1 MAAHGLDKRASAHIL
16 DHIDRDTFACLLNR
30 ATGIVAAPCAVMPK
44 ARRNPANPAVIDP
57 SDGPPVLLLNNWVYL
72 LIQRLEGFRN
82 PSAMFGRHQRSASRQ
97 VATLVPRTF
106 ENLHFEQLKFPPNTI
121 AKLKEWRLNT
131 LEERWRDRPYY
142 ESFEDTKARLESA
155 PTPTGQLSA
164 FFMGFPDQQVDSL
177 PRTRRLAEEL
187 DALSNMLL
195 AQQLD
200 GKGGSL
206 EGYKSAL
213 LESPLVPRE
222 YWIEPLQGRDLRSMF
237 QQANDW
243 KTAWAITH
251 IVIFYQQISLLALWD
266 CEYCDDMFPGV
277 RAIPLF
283 LQLAPRLRPRP
294 NGQFGTLR
302 RINTRKSD
310 VIDSPFSQLI
320 DLIWCLLYR
329 TLNGDWPERFPTDAE
344 ISQVLNNFQGN
355 LADIRAGRPNLTIS
369 RFSALWPRD
378 IRNKH
383 GELIAPPSTLLA
395 VAHIWNLIGPNKSL
409 IPVDIYYMR
418 AWQESRRVLG
428 LMGSHGKMSN
438 VSWPGYLDRG
448 LDFPA
453 PE

>member
-1 MAAHGLDKRASAHIL
+1 MMVKTKGS
-16 DHIDRDTFACLLNR
+16 
-30 ATGIVAAPCAVMPK
+30 
-44 ARRNPANPAVIDP
+44 PANPVVIDP
-57 SDGPPVLLLNNWVYL
+57 SDRPPVLLLNNWASL

-82 PSAMFGRHQRSASRQ
+82 PSAMFGKHQRSASRQ
-97 VATLVPRTF
+97 VAALVPRTF
-106 ENLHFEQLKFPPNTI
+106 ENLHLEQLKVPPNTI
-121 AKLKEWRLNT
+121 AKLRGWRLNT
-131 LEERWRDRPYY
+131 LKERSQDRPYY
-142 ESFEDTKARLESA
+142 ESFEDTKARVESA
-155 PTPTGQLSA
+155 PTPPGPLSA
-164 FFMGFPDQQVDSL
+164 FFMGFPDQQGDNL

-243 KTAWAITH
+243 KPAWAITH

-266 CEYCDDMFPGV
+266 CEYCDDMFPGL

-283 LQLAPRLRPRP
+283 LQLAPRLRSRS
-294 NGQFGTLR
+294 NSQSGALR

-310 VIDSPFSQLI
+310 VVDSPFSQLI
-320 DLIWCLLYR
+320 DLIWCLICR
-329 TLNGDWPERFPTDAE
+329 TLNGDWPERFPPDAE
-344 ISQVLNNFQGN
+344 ISRVLNNFQGN
-355 LADIRAGRPNLTIS
+355 LADIRAGRPTLTIS

-378 IRNKH
+378 FRNKH

-395 VAHIWNLIGPNKSL
+395 VAHIWDFILPTESA
-409 IPVDIYYMR
+409 IPVDKCYMR
-418 AWQESRRVLG
+418 TWQKFRHMLG
-428 LMGSHGKMSN
+428 LSADQEIKSN